1 MPFAINDFTASLGD
15 SARNLIVDYSLE
27 NLGSILND
35 LLVIEEQK
43 YGIHPVSQ
51 DAYGTRLKNVIMAA
65 TQKTG
70 KQVVVL
76 IDEYDAPMH
85 DSINNK
91 DLQKTIRNVMRDL
104 FKSMS
109 ESMPSRFTFLI
120 ECASY
125 ISIPPKSPYC

>member
-70 KQVVVL
+70 KQMVVL
-76 IDEYDAPMH
+76 IDEYDAP
-85 DSINNK
+85 S
-91 DLQKTIRNVMRDL
+91 
-104 FKSMS
+104 
-109 ESMPSRFTFLI
+109 
-120 ECASY
+120 
-125 ISIPPKSPYC
+125 